1 MRPLVCSCYQ
11 YNVNVGAGGCSAAY
25 FIKDLMGETV
35 KVDVYSN
42 DKVGGRIAVVEY
54 GGRQYEAGASIL
66 HKDNQYM
73 AGFAHMFGEWEFIS
87 YACTCMCSCSVSAT
101 VVNHGSKIEPSLQ
114 KSLVPHS
121 VASMLP
127 KSFVMSIPNHTE
139 MFRDSHHLL

>member
-1 MRPLVCSCYQ
+1 
-11 YNVNVGAGGCSAAY
+11 
-25 FIKDLMGETV
+25 MGETV

-73 AGFAHMFGEWEFIS
+73 AGFARMFGEWES
-87 YACTCMCSCSVSAT
+87 LLVMLAHARVVVVSVLLLSIM
-101 VVNHGSKIEPSLQ
+101 VVKESHHCKNHHGQRHHCKNLWYHTQS
-114 KSLVPHS
+114 
-121 VASMLP
+121 ASMLP
-127 KSFVMSIPNHTE
+127 KNFVMSIPSHTE

>member
-11 YNVNVGAGGCSAAY
+11 YNVNVHTGAGGCSAAY

-73 AGFAHMFGEWEFIS
+73 AGFARMFGEWGS
-87 YACTCMCSCSVSAT
+87 LLVMLAHACVVVVSV
-101 VVNHGSKIEPSLQ
+101 L
-114 KSLVPHS
+114 L
-121 VASMLP
+121 L
-127 KSFVMSIPNHTE
+127 SIME
-139 MFRDSHHLL
+139 VK